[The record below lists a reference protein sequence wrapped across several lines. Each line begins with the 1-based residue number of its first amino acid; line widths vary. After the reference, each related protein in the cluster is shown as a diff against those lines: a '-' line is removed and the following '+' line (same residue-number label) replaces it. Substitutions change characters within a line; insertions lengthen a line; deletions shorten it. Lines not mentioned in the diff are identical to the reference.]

1 MGATPRKKTQALQ
14 DNPQKNT
21 SFFQYN
27 KPKKLSLSEKAM
39 ISVEALADDSIS

>member
-27 KPKKLSLSEKAM
+27 KPKK
-39 ISVEALADDSIS
+39 VEPFGESDDQC